1 MPRGDRTGPLGYGPR
16 TGRGLGICGFPAGR
30 ATFAGR
36 GFGVGRGVGF
46 GRRFW
51 PEDVSSKGTVQ
62 EEISL
67 LEERLKE
74 LKSLLK
80 EEVE

>member
-16 TGRGLGICGFPAGR
+16 SGRGLGICGFPAGR
-30 ATFAGR
+30 GAFAGR
-36 GFGVGRGVGF
+36 GFGVGRGIGF

-51 PEDVSSKGTVQ
+51 TENTSSKGTIQ

-67 LEERLKE
+67 LEEQLHE
-74 LKSLLK
+74 LKSMLK
-80 EEVE
+80 DTVE

>member
-30 ATFAGR
+30 AAFAGR

-46 GRRFW
+46 GRGFG
-51 PEDVSSKGTVQ
+51 PKMF
-62 EEISL
+62 
-67 LEERLKE
+67 RLKE
-74 LKSLLK
+74 RFKRRFLCWRNVLRS
-80 EEVE
+80 